1 MVHPDN
7 GIWFSSKKKWAMQLF
22 FCFIS
27 FQKELAAS
35 PLPSNLSA
43 EPPLLPP
50 PWQKIKENQLEWKPR
65 DSVCS
70 TQGIL
75 WTVHKEVLAGNFE
88 KDWKGFS
95 PYVSAD
101 LISCRFSSKAINLKT
116 IGAATTTWRLMP
128 SALPATLYSLS
139 QILITTQGQSL
150 ENTHYIENCDS
161 EPLSHCSKVKQLL
174 SGKLDRHSLF
184 HLLSDSALFFY
195 NSGSSYLIRNWFF
208 KIS

>member
-1 MVHPDN
+1 MEYDSALKRN
-7 GIWFSSKKKWAMQLF
+7 ELCNSF
-22 FCFIS
+22 FAS
-27 FQKELAAS
+27 FHFRKNWLLLLCLPICQQS
-35 PLPSNLSA
+35 PLCSPHH
-43 EPPLLPP
+43 
-50 PWQKIKENQLEWKPR
+50 WQKIKENQLEWKPG